1 MMETKHVIFTHN
13 LSFTSLTSGFTYGI
27 HLLKQT
33 AHLKLR
39 KMFKIVQKRL
49 KILKSYNFSKN
60 HSKDDLS
67 GAAPPVQITCARGP
81 SGAEFPFGIINHN
94 FMKPRW
100 LGTCAEFHAAQILDV
115 PPAS

>member
-60 HSKDDLS
+60 HSKDDLP
-67 GAAPPVQITCARGP
+67 GAAPPVQITCARPVRSFVLGL
-81 SGAEFPFGIINHN
+81 STII
-94 FMKPRW
+94 
-100 LGTCAEFHAAQILDV
+100 L
-115 PPAS
+115 